1 MDTVKMLQ
9 SVVIRS
15 CLKCINIDF
24 ETVRE
29 NKNEKTVKNMKI
41 TILKSVYLKII
52 ILNNPLI

>member
-1 MDTVKMLQ
+1 MDTIKMLQ

-24 ETVRE
+24 ETVRV